1 MSVEFLTNFMRFAQ
15 AITRAERSM
24 ALDLDLNIHDRVNV
38 DDDLLNEEDFADL
51 LRNAVDEAINSDD
64 VVITNNLITDPQDA
78 PQTNVHLHQL
88 RMVVA
93 IPLPGHGAIYLD
105 QRIRQGIFPRELVE
119 KLNEFGRY
127 LVDNDK
133 IDLSQSEITDL
144 FKE

>member
-15 AITRAERSM
+15 ATTRAERSL

-64 VVITNNLITDPQDA
+64 VVITNNLITDPEDA
-78 PQTNVHLHQL
+78 PQTNLHLHQL

-93 IPLPGHGAIYLD
+93 IPLPRHGAIYLD

-144 FKE
+144 YKE